1 MIQMLHISIVR
12 LLMLKHWNFVMGK
25 EKVKEGRRKENKR
38 GERKREGEEAKGKH
52 MKERKKR
59 AWWEK
64 KTKSLLK
71 NENWKHASW
80 IKSSSGICCGH
91 IQ

>member
-1 MIQMLHISIVR
+1 MLHIFIVR

-25 EKVKEGRRKENKR
+25 EKVKKGRRKEKKR
-38 GERKREGEEAKGKH
+38 GESKREGEEAKEKH

-71 NENWKHASW
+71 NESWKHGSW
-80 IKSSSGICCGH
+80 TKS
-91 IQ
+91 

>member
-1 MIQMLHISIVR
+1 
-12 LLMLKHWNFVMGK
+12 MGK
-25 EKVKEGRRKENKR
+25 EKVKEGRRKEKKR

-64 KTKSLLK
+64 KTKTLLK
-71 NENWKHASW
+71 NEN
-80 IKSSSGICCGH
+80 
-91 IQ
+91 